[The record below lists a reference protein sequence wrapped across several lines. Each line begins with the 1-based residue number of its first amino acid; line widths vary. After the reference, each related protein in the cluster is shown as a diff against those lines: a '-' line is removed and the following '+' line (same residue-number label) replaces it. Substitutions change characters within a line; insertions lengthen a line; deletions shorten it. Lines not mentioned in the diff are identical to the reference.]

1 MSEQWAFC
9 DRCHR
14 WFYAQRATLD
24 VDRLRCPVCDAS
36 PSLVRDS
43 EPETLVRDTEPE
55 TTSSA

>member
-14 WFYAQRATLD
+14 WFYPHRAGLTVAD
-24 VDRLRCPVCDAS
+24 LRCPVCDAS

-43 EPETLVRDTEPE
+43 EPETATP
-55 TTSSA
+55 A